1 MSALLYEAHIA
12 DGVSTNIEIRQW
24 PYKGTYE
31 LTSEYR
37 DTPHNG
43 ALGGYAIE
51 LDTQPLNFTV
61 SKIIIDD
68 SDYAALKLLENTE
81 VTLLVKDNSGSYTV
95 KIKNVLPGRMIEPT
109 VISTTNRITSTATFR
124 EVTINFI
131 RES

>member
-1 MSALLYEAHIA
+1 MSAILYEAHIA
-12 DGVSTNIEIRQW
+12 DGVSTNVEIREW
-24 PYKGTYE
+24 RYKGTYE
-31 LTSEYR
+31 LTKQYR

-51 LDTQPLNFTV
+51 LDTEPLHIQAPCV
-61 SKIIIDD
+61 IDD
-68 SDYAALKLLENTE
+68 SDYAALKLLENVE

-95 KIKNVLPGRMIEPT
+95 KILNVLPGRMIEPT
-109 VISTTNRITSTATFR
+109 PSTSTNRITTTATFR